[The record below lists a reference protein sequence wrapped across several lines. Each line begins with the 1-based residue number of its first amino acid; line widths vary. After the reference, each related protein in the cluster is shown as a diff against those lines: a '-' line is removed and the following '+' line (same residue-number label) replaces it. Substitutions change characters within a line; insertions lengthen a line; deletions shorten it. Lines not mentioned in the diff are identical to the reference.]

1 MVKAWSVEW
10 PEGLLP
16 GDAAWEEIT
25 RQFVDAE
32 NDILITNEMP
42 FGFWQPTR
50 RPFDVHAAREWAALH
65 ERALDTLSRL
75 PVAAVISSRPVFTG
89 NRLVNEGFVLIE
101 GRYDFLHQKHYF
113 PSEAGWEEESWFEL
127 QRPGFDVVK
136 VAGVKVGM
144 LICTEL
150 MFVDKARHL
159 GKAGADLIAVPRAT
173 GVDHR
178 MWKTAASMAG
188 IASGACIVSS
198 NRVGSRPGSKL
209 VFGGRGFTVDSD
221 GFEVSTTSAEKP
233 SIALEIDLTL
243 TSAAKCRYPVYV
255 KEPDPTDSIVPTFRT
270 AS

>member
-16 GDAAWEEIT
+16 GGAAWEEIA
-25 RQFVDAE
+25 RQFIDARD
-32 NDILITNEMP
+32 DILITNEMP
-42 FGFWQPTR
+42 FGYWQPTR

-75 PVAAVISSRPVFTG
+75 PLAAVISSRPVFNG
-89 NRLVNEGFVLIE
+89 RRLVNEGFVLTE
-101 GRYDFLHQKHYF
+101 GQYEFIHQKHYF
-113 PSEAGWEEESWFEL
+113 PSETGWEEELWFEL

-136 VAGVKVGM
+136 IAGIKVGV

-178 MWKTAASMAG
+178 MWRTAASMAG
-188 IASGACIVSS
+188 IASGACVVSS
-198 NRVGSRPGSKL
+198 NRVGTRPGSNL
-209 VFGGRGFTVDSD
+209 VFGGGGFTVDPD
-221 GFEVSTTSAEKP
+221 GFEIAVTSAQQP
-233 SIALEIDLTL
+233 AITLDIDTTL
-243 TSAAKCRYPVYV
+243 TAAAKSRYPVYV
-255 KEPDPTDSIVPTFRT
+255 KEPALEPNMPGV
-270 AS
+270 

>member
-1 MVKAWSVEW
+1 MVRAWSVEW

-16 GDAAWEEIT
+16 SGPAWEEIT
-25 RQFVDAE
+25 RQFIDAR

-50 RPFDVHAAREWAALH
+50 RPFDVHAAREWAAVH

-75 PVAAVISSRPVFTG
+75 PVAAVISSRPVFTD
-89 NRLVNEGFVLIE
+89 NRLVNEAFVLTE
-101 GRYDFLHQKHYF
+101 GRYDFIHQKHYF
-113 PSEAGWEEESWFEL
+113 PSEPGWEEESWFEV
-127 QRPGFDVVK
+127 QRPGFDAVK
-136 VAGVKVGM
+136 IGGIKVGV

-198 NRVGSRPGSKL
+198 NRVGNRPGSNL
-209 VFGGRGFTVDSD
+209 VFGGGGFTVDSD
-221 GFEVSTTSAEKP
+221 GFEIAVTSAEQP
-233 SIALEIDLTL
+233 AITLDIDT
-243 TSAAKCRYPVYV
+243 TFTAASKSRYPVYV
-255 KEPDPTDSIVPTFRT
+255 KET
-270 AS
+270 ALEPNMSRE